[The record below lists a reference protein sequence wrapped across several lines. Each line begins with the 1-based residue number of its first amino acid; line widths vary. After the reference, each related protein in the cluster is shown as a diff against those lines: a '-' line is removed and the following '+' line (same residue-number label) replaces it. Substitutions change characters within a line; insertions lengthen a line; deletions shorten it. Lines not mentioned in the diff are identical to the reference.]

1 MLNLTLKGEP
11 KVCDIGGVKFG
22 GQPGDYPCVCVNSI
36 FQKGDKVFE
45 GKRKEGFN
53 EAKAFGWKPAFPGWP
68 ILWRTLGKNSRLIST
83 LLLL

>member
-1 MLNLTLKGEP
+1 MLNLKVKGEP

-45 GKRKEGFN
+45 GKNAVKDLMSSGPPN
-53 EAKAFGWKPAFPGWP
+53 YSKPR
-68 ILWRTLGKNSRLIST
+68 INSG
-83 LLLL
+83 